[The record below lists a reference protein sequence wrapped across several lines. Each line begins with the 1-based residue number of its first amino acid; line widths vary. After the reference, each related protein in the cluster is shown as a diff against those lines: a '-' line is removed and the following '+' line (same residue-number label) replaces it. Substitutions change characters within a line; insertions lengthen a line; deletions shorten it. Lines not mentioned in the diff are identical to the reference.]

1 MFKGHPKGL
10 YVAFF
15 ANMGERF
22 GYYTMNGIFALY
34 LQAKFGYDAKTTS
47 MITGAFLFGV
57 YFLPLLGGFIADRF
71 WGYTKTIRVGTL
83 IMFAGYA
90 LLAFPMGGNAGLY
103 LLIGALTTI
112 ALGTGFFKGNLQ
124 ALVGRLYDT
133 KQYSKLRDNAFNLF
147 YMGINVGAF
156 LAPSAAQA
164 VNNWIL
170 KGAGYSYDAK
180 IPALAHQYLNGTLAN
195 TSELSTL
202 AAQQGAANI
211 DLTLFCTQYIETL
224 SKSYN
229 YAFGVAAISMI
240 LSLLIFVA
248 FRKHYQQADIAIA
261 GNKVDSLIEVEEL
274 TPQQTKERFMAL
286 GLVFVVVIFFWMSFH
301 QNVLTMTFFAR
312 DYTQSSVG
320 PYTYIWFNLPA
331 LLSIITIVA
340 GGYFLIAK
348 GKAMRRLIGGV
359 AAGVGTAGAVY
370 FIAQH
375 AAINPISPQL
385 FQQFNPLYIVFLTP
399 LVIGLF
405 SMLEKR
411 GISLSAPRKIGIGML
426 ITAVAFSILIFGSM
440 GLKSPHDLGGNVS
453 SDLVS
458 PYWLITTYFTL
469 TIAELFL
476 SPMGIS
482 FVSKVAPPKY
492 KGMMMGGWFAAT
504 AIGNMLV
511 GVVGLFWSFLPVWG
525 VWAVLVTMCLLSA
538 TFMFSILKKLE
549 KIS

>member
-83 IMFAGYA
+83 IMFGGYA
-90 LLAFPMGGNAGLY
+90 MLAFPLNGNAGLY
-103 LLIGALTTI
+103 LLIAALSTI

-170 KGAGYSYDAK
+170 KGAGFTYDAK
-180 IPALAHQYLNGTLAN
+180 IPALAHQYLNGTLAD
-195 TSELSTL
+195 TTELSQL
-202 AAQQGAANI
+202 AVQQGAANVNLTTFCSHYI
-211 DLTLFCTQYIETL
+211 DTL
-224 SKSYN
+224 SQSYN
-229 YAFGVAAISMI
+229 YAFGVAAVSMI
-240 LSLLIFVA
+240 VSLLIFIA
-248 FRKHYQQADIAIA
+248 FRKHYEQADIAV
-261 GNKVDSLIEVEEL
+261 GGKKVDSLIEIEEL

-331 LLSIITIVA
+331 LLSIITIVG
-340 GGYFLIAK
+340 GGYFLLVK

-359 AAGVGTAGAVY
+359 AAGIGTAGAVY

-375 AAINPISPQL
+375 AAVNSISPQI

-399 LVIGLF
+399 IVIGIF
-405 SMLEKR
+405 SLLEKR

-453 SDLVS
+453 ADLVS

-469 TIAELFL
+469 TVAELFL

-504 AIGNMLV
+504 AVGNMLV
-511 GVVGLFWSFLPVWG
+511 GVVGLFWSVLPVWG

-549 KIS
+549 GIS